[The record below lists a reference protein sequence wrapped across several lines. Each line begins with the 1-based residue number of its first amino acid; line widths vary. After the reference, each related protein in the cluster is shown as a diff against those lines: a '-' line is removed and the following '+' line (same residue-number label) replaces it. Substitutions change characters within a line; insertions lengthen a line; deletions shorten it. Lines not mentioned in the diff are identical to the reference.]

1 MAGNARF
8 TALLDACVLYP
19 APIADAMMSVHSAG
33 LCTVKWTDRIDE
45 EWISAVLRNRPDL
58 TREKLTRRRD
68 AMRDAV
74 LDWEI
79 SATRYEALMPC
90 LTLPDANDVHVLAA
104 AISGHVDCVVTA
116 NHRDFPSDVMST
128 YRLEV
133 IHPDDFLV
141 YQLDLDPIPAL
152 AAFKEMRRRLRRPP
166 MDAEAFAA
174 MLERN
179 TLVAT
184 AERIREAAELI

>member
-8 TALLDACVLYP
+8 TALLDACVLHP

-90 LTLPDANDVHVLAA
+90 LTLPDANDVHMLAA
-104 AISGHVDCVVTA
+104 AISGHVECVVTA
-116 NHRDFPSDVMST
+116 NHRDFPSNVMST
-128 YRLEV
+128 YGLEV

-152 AAFKEMRRRLRRPP
+152 AAFKEMRRRLHAPRWTRKRWQRCSSGTRWWRQRSESAKRP
-166 MDAEAFAA
+166 
-174 MLERN
+174 N
-179 TLVAT
+179 
-184 AERIREAAELI
+184 